1 MKKRS
6 SGILLHI
13 SSLPSPFGV
22 GDLGPWSYRFAD
34 FLARAGQRFWQIL
47 PLQPTDPAHG
57 NSPYHSTSA
66 FACNPLFISPEFLA
80 RDGLLEESDLSAA
93 PPFPRNRVD
102 YEAAGAWK
110 SRLLEKAFGRF
121 RERGASHEL
130 RRFRDASAFWLEDF
144 ALCRAL
150 SSRYRGTAWAEWP
163 VELRDRRSHALV
175 KAGEELAV
183 SVDQEVFLQYVFY
196 EQWMSLKRH
205 CNHVG
210 VSIIG
215 DLPIYVDYDSADVWS
230 RPELF
235 KLDENKRPYVVAGVP
250 PDYFSATGQ
259 LWGNPIYRWDVLKQA
274 GYTWWLQRLRRNFE
288 LFDRVR
294 IDHFRGLVAFWE
306 VASGEKVATNGR
318 WVEAPAADFL
328 ETVAR
333 EFPAAPL
340 IAEDLG
346 YITPDV
352 IEIMDRFGL
361 PGMKLLLF
369 AFGPDLP
376 ANPYAPH
383 NLKENCIVYTG
394 THDNNTAK
402 GWFEQDSTPEERKHL
417 ARYLGREVTAESVA
431 PELVRLAMMSV
442 ADIAVLPMQDVLGL
456 GAEARMNRPATPSG
470 NWEWRVTEEQLS
482 PLLAEGL
489 RAMTE
494 IYGRL

>member
-1 MKKRS
+1 M
-6 SGILLHI
+6 
-13 SSLPSPFGV
+13 
-22 GDLGPWSYRFAD
+22 
-34 FLARAGQRFWQIL
+34 
-47 PLQPTDPAHG
+47 
-57 NSPYHSTSA
+57 
-66 FACNPLFISPEFLA
+66 
-80 RDGLLEESDLSAA
+80 
-93 PPFPRNRVD
+93 
-102 YEAAGAWK
+102 
-110 SRLLEKAFGRF
+110 
-121 RERGASHEL
+121 
-130 RRFRDASAFWLEDF
+130 
-144 ALCRAL
+144 
-150 SSRYRGTAWAEWP
+150 
-163 VELRDRRSHALV
+163 DR
-175 KAGEELAV
+175 
-183 SVDQEVFLQYVFY
+183 EVFFQFVFHR
-196 EQWMSLKRH
+196 QWTALRRH
-205 CNHVG
+205 CNQAG

-417 ARYLGREVTAESVA
+417 ARYLGREVTPESVA